1 MDCVPCYKEEHISEQ
16 AKPRRIFLRF
26 SWPIESEA
34 GNERVLCEGQ
44 CQSGSVADLGGGL
57 WGCLGQFLS
66 YGQRKARHEGILA
79 TVYSISGLQSY
90 TCV

>member
-57 WGCLGQFLS
+57 
-66 YGQRKARHEGILA
+66 
-79 TVYSISGLQSY
+79 
-90 TCV
+90 